1 MPVFRAPRSPLAVL
15 TLVIALCA
23 VCAASAALPASAA
36 AQAAPGVEHRVLAT
50 NKTSTMEKELNEAAE
65 LGFRYKA
72 VMGGDTAIGGAEVV
86 VVTAKNAAARSGR
99 YSYKLLA
106 TNRTSTMEKELQA
119 AADLGFE
126 YVGQTIFKS
135 MFGGQEVVC
144 ILERDKD
151 NSAAPPSYRLLAT
164 NRTGTMQRELN
175 EIGAAG
181 YEVVGLT
188 VGKTAIGGTEI
199 VSIARRP
206 GAAAR

>member
-1 MPVFRAPRSPLAVL
+1 MLVFRSPRAPLAVL
-15 TLVIALCA
+15 TLV
-23 VCAASAALPASAA
+23 VASWASWATLPADAQ

-50 NKTSTMEKELNEAAE
+50 NKTSTMEKELNDAAE

-86 VVTAKNAAARSGR
+86 VVTAKTAAARSGR
-99 YSYKLLA
+99 YAYKLLA

-164 NRTGTMQRELN
+164 NRTGTMQKELN
-175 EIGAAG
+175 ELGAAG

-188 VGKTAIGGTEI
+188 VGKTAIGGSEI